1 MASVSFPV
9 TGDPDAD
16 ELLVRDPFALLLGM
30 LLDQQFPLERAFAAP
45 AELRARIGADR
56 FDPAG
61 LVALDPEELRAAFTR
76 RPALHR
82 YPAAMAER
90 ARALAAHLVERH
102 DGRAEAV
109 WAGAADGATLLA
121 AVRDLPGF
129 GDEKAR
135 IFVAV
140 LAKRFGIRPPGWQEA
155 CAPFDDDQPRSA
167 ADIDSPEAF
176 EQVKAW
182 KRTMRAQGK
191 TKLDRPDPS

>member
-1 MASVSFPV
+1 VERISFPV
-9 TGDPDAD
+9 TGDAEAD
-16 ELLVRDPFALLLGM
+16 RLLQEDPFALLLGM

-45 AELRARIGADR
+45 AELRVRLGAEH
-56 FDPAG
+56 FSAAG
-61 LVALDPEELRAAFTR
+61 LAALDPEVVRAAFLQ

-90 ARALAAHLVERH
+90 ARALAAHVNECY
-102 DGRAEAV
+102 DGRAAAV
-109 WAGAADGATLLA
+109 WERAADGAALLA

-135 IFVAV
+135 IFVAL
-140 LAKRFGIRPPGWQEA
+140 LAKRFGVRPPGWREA
-155 CAPFDDDQPRSA
+155 CAPFDDEQPRSA

-182 KRTMRAQGK
+182 KRTMRTQGK
-191 TKLDRPDPS
+191 TKQDRPDAG

>member
-1 MASVSFPV
+1 VEQASFPV
-9 TGDPDAD
+9 TGDAEAD
-16 ELLVRDPFALLLGM
+16 RLLREDPFALLLGM

-45 AELRARIGADR
+45 AELRARLGAEH
-56 FDPAG
+56 FSAAG
-61 LVALDPEELRAAFTR
+61 LAALGPEVVRAAFLR

-82 YPAAMAER
+82 FPAAMAER
-90 ARALAAHLVERH
+90 ARALAAHLNERY
-102 DGRAEAV
+102 DGRADAV
-109 WAGAADGATLLA
+109 WKGAPDGAALLA

-135 IFVAV
+135 IFVAL
-140 LAKRFGIRPPGWQEA
+140 LAKRFGVRPRGWREA
-155 CAPFDDDQPRSA
+155 CAPFDDEQPRSA

-191 TKLDRPDPS
+191 TKQDRPDPG